1 MPKRNQTTIKRR
13 KDTTITTKFLPNKIR
28 KIVSSFENI
37 YVSNNTCVLKFF
49 DKNNNIKILKISVC
63 NKDEYRLL
71 MILKQS
77 DNKYLLKP
85 EIIQKQNEFIY
96 AVFPYKKTLIEHLSS
111 NNLTFYNLVDLAI
124 DLCLGIIFIHKNKFL
139 HLDISPDNIFV
150 NEDNSFCIGDY
161 SSVQKTGKKNK
172 HANLY
177 LTPDFSPPE
186 FNSPSTGSQ
195 TIINE
200 LSDEY
205 SIAKTILSI
214 CNIHNKQTIDNNT
227 DTNEQTK
234 IDKKF
239 INIISKA
246 CSEVQ
251 AFRYASVY
259 EFKNALVTY
268 GKKNKTR
275 PDTYNFNLNI
285 NTSDSLFD
293 SLKTIPIT
301 KKADDAVTNKLVT
314 FFNTPAFIT
323 IAILLAI
330 LLPCAALYNIFF
342 ISNTDKVPMAHQ
354 TEIVTVTNE
363 PVTLQLEEF
372 DVKQNIITSISIN
385 ILNNIAGNNIDAAS
399 LKILSAND
407 NSITDITGITA
418 FKNIEELYL
427 SSNKITDIDA
437 LTKLKKLNTLVISS
451 NSIDNI
457 SMLPQI
463 QTLKNLD
470 LSYNQKLK
478 NIEPLLKL
486 KSLKLLCITDTG
498 ITQKDILKLKKALP
512 YCEIIY

>member
-1 MPKRNQTTIKRR
+1 M
-13 KDTTITTKFLPNKIR
+13 L
-28 KIVSSFENI
+28 
-37 YVSNNTCVLKFF
+37 
-49 DKNNNIKILKISVC
+49 
-63 NKDEYRLL
+63 
-71 MILKQS
+71 
-77 DNKYLLKP
+77 
-85 EIIQKQNEFIY
+85 
-96 AVFPYKKTLIEHLSS
+96 
-111 NNLTFYNLVDLAI
+111 
-124 DLCLGIIFIHKNKFL
+124 
-139 HLDISPDNIFV
+139 
-150 NEDNSFCIGDY
+150 
-161 SSVQKTGKKNK
+161 
-172 HANLY
+172 
-177 LTPDFSPPE
+177 
-186 FNSPSTGSQ
+186 
-195 TIINE
+195 
-200 LSDEY
+200 
-205 SIAKTILSI
+205 
-214 CNIHNKQTIDNNT
+214 
-227 DTNEQTK
+227 
-234 IDKKF
+234 
-239 INIISKA
+239 
-246 CSEVQ
+246 
-251 AFRYASVY
+251 FRS
-259 EFKNALVTY
+259 
-268 GKKNKTR
+268 
-275 PDTYNFNLNI
+275 
-285 NTSDSLFD
+285 
-293 SLKTIPIT
+293 

-330 LLPCAALYNIFF
+330 LLPCVASYNIFF
-342 ISNTDKVPMAHQ
+342 ISNIDKVPMAPQ

-498 ITQKDILKLKKALP
+498 ITTKDILKLKKALP

>member
-1 MPKRNQTTIKRR
+1 
-13 KDTTITTKFLPNKIR
+13 
-28 KIVSSFENI
+28 
-37 YVSNNTCVLKFF
+37 
-49 DKNNNIKILKISVC
+49 
-63 NKDEYRLL
+63 
-71 MILKQS
+71 
-77 DNKYLLKP
+77 
-85 EIIQKQNEFIY
+85 
-96 AVFPYKKTLIEHLSS
+96 
-111 NNLTFYNLVDLAI
+111 
-124 DLCLGIIFIHKNKFL
+124 
-139 HLDISPDNIFV
+139 
-150 NEDNSFCIGDY
+150 
-161 SSVQKTGKKNK
+161 
-172 HANLY
+172 
-177 LTPDFSPPE
+177 
-186 FNSPSTGSQ
+186 
-195 TIINE
+195 
-200 LSDEY
+200 
-205 SIAKTILSI
+205 
-214 CNIHNKQTIDNNT
+214 
-227 DTNEQTK
+227 
-234 IDKKF
+234 
-239 INIISKA
+239 
-246 CSEVQ
+246 
-251 AFRYASVY
+251 
-259 EFKNALVTY
+259 
-268 GKKNKTR
+268 
-275 PDTYNFNLNI
+275 
-285 NTSDSLFD
+285 
-293 SLKTIPIT
+293 
-301 KKADDAVTNKLVT
+301 
-314 FFNTPAFIT
+314 
-323 IAILLAI
+323 
-330 LLPCAALYNIFF
+330 
-342 ISNTDKVPMAHQ
+342 MAHQ